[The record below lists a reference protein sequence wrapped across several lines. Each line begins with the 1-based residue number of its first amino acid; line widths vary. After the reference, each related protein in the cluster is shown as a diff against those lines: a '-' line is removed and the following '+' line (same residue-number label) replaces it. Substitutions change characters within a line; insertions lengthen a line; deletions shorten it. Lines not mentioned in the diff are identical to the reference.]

1 MPQLEHIDAIERRL
15 WSAADLNA
23 ARYPLGPESGAGV
36 EAGVEASGPES
47 AGNAMSEGPPPYRI
61 TPDIL
66 TRVAQIAEA
75 VGRAEASGLSRDL
88 RLRRINRIRTIQ
100 GSLAIEGNIL
110 SEEQIA
116 TILDGKPVV
125 APLRDVQE
133 ARNAIQAYDRYEQ
146 WDAASETDL
155 LSAHETLMRGLLDA
169 PGCYRRGG
177 VAVMGQDRVHHVGP
191 PAGQVP
197 RLMADL
203 LSWIGSTAD
212 HPLVTSSVFHYEFE
226 FIHPFEDGNGRLGR
240 LWQTLVLT
248 RWKPL
253 FAHVS
258 VESLVRA
265 RQGDYYE
272 AIRRSSADGESTA
285 FVAFMLETILAAV
298 RTPQVALQVAPQVA
312 RLLSVLDGEMSLREI
327 LHALGLRD
335 RKWLRQRY
343 LLPALQGGYVEMTR
357 PDAPSARTQMYRLT
371 PLGRQARQ
379 AT

>member
-1 MPQLEHIDAIERRL
+1 ML
-15 WSAADLNA
+15 S
-23 ARYPLGPESGAGV
+23 
-36 EAGVEASGPES
+36 EA
-47 AGNAMSEGPPPYRI
+47 PPPYRI

-75 VGRAEASGLSRDL
+75 VGRTEASGLSRDL

-110 SEEQIA
+110 SEEQIS

-146 WDAASETDL
+146 WNPASESDL
-155 LSAHETLMRGLLDA
+155 LNAHEILMRGLLDA
-169 PGCYRRGG
+169 PGRYRRGG
-177 VAVMGQDRVHHVGP
+177 VAVMGQGRVHHVGP

-203 LSWIGSTAD
+203 FSWIGSTAD

-240 LWQTLVLT
+240 LWQTLILT

-253 FAHVS
+253 FAHVP

-265 RQGDYYE
+265 RQGDYYA

-285 FVAFMLETILAAV
+285 FVAFMLETVLAAV
-298 RTPQVALQVAPQVA
+298 RTPQGAPQVTPQVA
-312 RLLSVLDGEMSLREI
+312 RLLSVLDAEMSLREI
-327 LHALGLRD
+327 LHALRLRD
-335 RKWLRQRY
+335 RKSLRQRY

-357 PDAPSARTQMYRLT
+357 PDAPNARNQMYRLT

-379 AT
+379 AA